1 MVPPVEDGCGTV
13 TRRARVTGATGAS
26 VLSSA
31 PGIWM
36 SLTAML
42 TSITSRPV
50 IRSTAVITLRRT
62 ARARSTMDAPYS
74 TMMSRSTAACFS
86 PTSTC
91 TPAMFDTPVPPPGI
105 RSRNAP
111 NARDTPPPMA

>member
-1 MVPPVEDGCGTV
+1 M
-13 TRRARVTGATGAS
+13 
-26 VLSSA
+26 LSSA

-74 TMMSRSTAACFS
+74 TTMSRSTAACFS